1 MTALENVRVAD
12 FSHVFAGPYCTLAL
26 ADLGA
31 EVIKIEPPHGDASR
45 GYTPP
50 DVDGESPS
58 FLCMNR
64 NKKGIVL
71 DLGKERG
78 RRIAREIVRKADVVV
93 ENFATGVMNR
103 LGLDYTSLA
112 EENPRLIYCSI
123 SAYGRTGP
131 FAERAGYDPVIQAE
145 SGLMALN
152 GDPDGPPYRSGVAFV
167 DLCTGMFATQAI
179 LAALVARGVSGRGQF
194 IDVPLF
200 DSAVYLAGYHMMNYL
215 ASGEHPGRLGN
226 ASTVVAPM
234 GLYRT
239 RDGQM
244 FLTVAGDGVWRK
256 LVQAMGEPEELLRP
270 EYATNR
276 DRVQQMASLNDALQ
290 ALFARAPLSHWVELF
305 RKAGVPAGPVRTIS
319 EAAESPEARGRGII
333 GKAPH
338 ATAGEVPNVRAPMT
352 MWATPLVAATGAP
365 VLGEHTRSVL
375 TELLGYPPELLA
387 ELEADGVLGRRAGM
401 PFLPEAG

>member
-1 MTALENVRVAD
+1 MTALENVRVVD
-12 FSHVFAGPYCTLAL
+12 FSHVFAGPYCTMAL
-26 ADLGA
+26 ADFGA

-50 DVDGESPS
+50 DLNGESPS

-71 DLGKERG
+71 DLSHERG
-78 RRIAREIVRKADVVV
+78 RKIALDIVAKADVVV

-103 LGLDYTSLA
+103 LGLDYDSLA
-112 EENPRLIYCSI
+112 RDNPKLIYCSI
-123 SAYGRTGP
+123 SAYGRSGP

-152 GDPDGPPYRSGVAFV
+152 GDPQGPPYRSGVAFV

-179 LAALVARGVSGRGQF
+179 LAALFARAVSGRGQY

-200 DSAVYLAGYHMMNYL
+200 DSAVYLAGYHVMNYL

-226 ASTVVAPM
+226 ASPVVAPI
-234 GLYRT
+234 GLYET
-239 RDGQM
+239 RDGSM
-244 FLTVAGDGVWRK
+244 FITVAGDAVWRK
-256 LVQAMGEPEELLRP
+256 LVKAMGEPEELLRP

-276 DRVQQMASLNDALQ
+276 SRVQERAALNAALQ
-290 ALFARAPLSHWVELF
+290 TILVRAPLSHWVELF
-305 RKAGVPAGPVRTIS
+305 RKAGVPAGPVRTIP
-319 EAAESPEARGRGII
+319 EAAESPETRERGIL

-338 ATAGEVPNVRAPMT
+338 STAGEVPNVRAPMMLT
-352 MWATPLVAATGAP
+352 ETPLVAPRGAP
-365 VLGEHTRSVL
+365 ALGEHTHSVL
-375 TELLGYPPELLA
+375 RDLLGYSSELLA
-387 ELEADGVLGRRAGM
+387 ELEADGILGRSPVVA
-401 PFLPEAG
+401 PAA

>member
-1 MTALENVRVAD
+1 MTALENVRVVD
-12 FSHVFAGPYCTLAL
+12 FSHVFAGPYCTMAL
-26 ADLGA
+26 ADFGA

-50 DVDGESPS
+50 DVNGESPS

-71 DLGKERG
+71 DLSHERG
-78 RRIAREIVRKADVVV
+78 RKIALDVVAKADVVV

-103 LGLDYTSLA
+103 LGLDYDSLA
-112 EENPRLIYCSI
+112 RENPKLIYCSI
-123 SAYGRTGP
+123 SAYGRSGP

-152 GDPDGPPYRSGVAFV
+152 GDPQGPPYRSGVAFV

-179 LAALVARGVSGRGQF
+179 LAALFARAVSGRGQY

-200 DSAVYLAGYHMMNYL
+200 DSAVYLAGYHVMNYL

-226 ASTVVAPM
+226 ASPVVAPI
-234 GLYRT
+234 GLYET
-239 RDGQM
+239 RDGPM
-244 FLTVAGDGVWRK
+244 FITVAGDAVWRK
-256 LVQAMGEPEELLRP
+256 LVKAMGEPEELLRP

-276 DRVQQMASLNDALQ
+276 SRVQERAALNAALQ
-290 ALFARAPLSHWVELF
+290 TILARAPLSHWVELF
-305 RKAGVPAGPVRTIS
+305 RKAGVPAGPVRTIP
-319 EAAESPEARGRGII
+319 EAAESPETRERGIL

-338 ATAGEVPNVRAPMT
+338 STAGEVPNVRAPMMLT
-352 MWATPLVAATGAP
+352 ETPLVAPRGAP
-365 VLGEHTRSVL
+365 ALGEHTHSVL
-375 TELLGYPPELLA
+375 RDLLGYSAELLA
-387 ELEADGVLGRRAGM
+387 ELEADGILGRSPVVA
-401 PFLPEAG
+401 PTA